1 MPIRPALPLTAL
13 EREEIRVGIER
24 DESDTQI
31 GDRLGRHRCTINAE
45 INRNDGRRGYS
56 AITAQ
61 HRAAPR
67 STAQHR
73 AAPRSTAQHRAA
85 PR

>member
-1 MPIRPALPLTAL
+1 MPALPLTAL

-45 INRNDGRRGYS
+45 INRNE
-56 AITAQ
+56 AV
-61 HRAAPR
+61 AATPV
-67 STAQHR
+67 SYTHLTL
-73 AAPRSTAQHRAA
+73 PTSDLV
-85 PR
+85 

>member
-1 MPIRPALPLTAL
+1 MPALPLTAL

-45 INRNDGRRGYS
+45 INRNEAVAATRRS
-56 AITAQ
+56 Q
-61 HRAAPR
+61 HRTAPPVP
-67 STAQHR
+67 S
-73 AAPRSTAQHRAA
+73 PV
-85 PR
+85 